1 MLLIIGLLQTQ
12 RLRPVP
18 RQLSGINSN
27 VESDRYLEDASY
39 IRFRNLNIGYK
50 FTKKTYNG
58 LPVDEIKFTLKCKT
72 YSLGPS
78 LMVTQRWVSVV
89 QRVKLIC

>member
-12 RLRPVP
+12 RLLDRF
-18 RQLSGINSN
+18 QDNCQESSN